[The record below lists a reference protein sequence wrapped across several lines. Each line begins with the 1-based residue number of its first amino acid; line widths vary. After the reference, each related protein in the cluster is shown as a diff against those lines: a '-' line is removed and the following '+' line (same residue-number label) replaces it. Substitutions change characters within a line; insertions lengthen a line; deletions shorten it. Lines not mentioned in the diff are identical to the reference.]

1 MIKTVSVY
9 DKETIKEI
17 SKPLM
22 TKSIVTS
29 GIFTL
34 IMIGLGIF
42 LLIDSII
49 KGQVFNIVLASVT
62 ILFSIY
68 PIYRAYRQN
77 QDNLKTAI
85 KDMGIDKATL
95 TISLV
100 AREKRI
106 EVSTEQ
112 NGEVKNSTVLLRNIT
127 QVKINKR
134 AIGIY
139 FKDNLYYVLDTDYIE
154 GNKEDFIKLFKK
166 AGVPIK
172 GKIN

>member
-1 MIKTVSVY
+1 MIKTVCVY

-22 TKSIVTS
+22 TISFVTS

-34 IMIGLGIF
+34 FMIGLCIF

-77 QDNLKTAI
+77 QDNL
-85 KDMGIDKATL
+85 
-95 TISLV
+95 
-100 AREKRI
+100 
-106 EVSTEQ
+106 
-112 NGEVKNSTVLLRNIT
+112 
-127 QVKINKR
+127 
-134 AIGIY
+134 
-139 FKDNLYYVLDTDYIE
+139 
-154 GNKEDFIKLFKK
+154 
-166 AGVPIK
+166 
-172 GKIN
+172 

>member
-1 MIKTVSVY
+1 
-9 DKETIKEI
+9 
-17 SKPLM
+17 
-22 TKSIVTS
+22 
-29 GIFTL
+29 
-34 IMIGLGIF
+34 
-42 LLIDSII
+42 
-49 KGQVFNIVLASVT
+49 
-62 ILFSIY
+62 
-68 PIYRAYRQN
+68 
-77 QDNLKTAI
+77 
-85 KDMGIDKATL
+85 MGIDKATL

-172 GKIN
+172 GKTN